1 MGCCEHAGFQ
11 QPMRVVEGHAD
22 LHRPAVGIEDIVD
35 LVHTPDELPA
45 LVSNGGYDDGVAC
58 MDLTDVALIDIG
70 DDPYPPQVGNLK
82 GGLIVRI
89 LAHITVVKDVCRGD
103 ISRYRCF
110 QKGIGSASQAFD
122 MGDGGELSKDN
133 QGGHYNVWED

>member
-1 MGCCEHAGFQ
+1 
-11 QPMRVVEGHAD
+11 
-22 LHRPAVGIEDIVD
+22 
-35 LVHTPDELPA
+35 
-45 LVSNGGYDDGVAC
+45 

-122 MGDGGELSKDN
+122 MGDGGEATALSLSHRDPAACRFHIFV
-133 QGGHYNVWED
+133 GSHPRGAHVTLHLILAVRHAELGISVSESLVVIGCLLTVHYAQ